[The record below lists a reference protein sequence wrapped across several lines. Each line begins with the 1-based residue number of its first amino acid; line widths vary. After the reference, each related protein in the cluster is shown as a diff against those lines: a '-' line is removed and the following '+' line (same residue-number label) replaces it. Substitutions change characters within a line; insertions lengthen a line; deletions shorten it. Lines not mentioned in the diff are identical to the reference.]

1 MVSRRLLTGA
11 TFWAGPEC
19 RPRRGWLLV
28 AGGTVEAL
36 GDQDGGRPPA
46 DEVVSL
52 PGCHV
57 LPGFVDVHLHLT
69 QAAWFGHGCDGS
81 AWQSLAEALR
91 AISAAATAEPAS
103 GPEAGWLLV
112 WGVARWRWPEGRLP
126 TAAELDRAAPGRL
139 VLVSTADMHR
149 GAVSSAALAA
159 LGLDGQRAREFGADV
174 TRDRRGQPTGELWEA
189 AYAVALQHALTSL
202 AGGRTPTADDGQVQA
217 VLAAEARRCLRLGIT
232 HAHDPYVPPGW
243 HHHMAALRAS
253 VPLRLSWAT
262 GSPAGMHCRPP
273 GPGEAPG
280 GSYGEAPVE
289 VKLFADGGD
298 RCALRLPPRAVA
310 GLAAGAVSESAR
322 LRALG
327 PLREAARRK
336 LAVGPGGLRT
346 PYLRYTDAELAALA
360 GPYLDAGV
368 RLRIHALGNLAGEQA
383 ARVLRTVGAPP
394 GAATI
399 DHLLVCDPATA
410 ELVASTGAAVSY
422 QPGFLPRYADML
434 TGTRIDRYTAV
445 LGGQLLLQA
454 WIPLAISSDHPPGEA
469 DPLHNLR
476 CAVHRD
482 LQPGQALT
490 REEAV
495 RAYTVTAAASLNAP
509 GRGGL
514 APGQAAD
521 LVICDGDPFQEGTR
535 VTQTWIAGQIAWPQ
549 PAQAAAPGLSPDR
562 PAHQPEGEPP

>member
-1 MVSRRLLTGA
+1 MMASRRLLTGA
-11 TFWAGPEC
+11 TIWAGPDC

-28 AGGTVEAL
+28 AGDRVAAL
-36 GDQDGGRPPA
+36 GDQDGGGRPAA

-69 QAAWFGHGCDGS
+69 QAAWFGQSCDGS
-81 AWQSLAEALR
+81 GWQSLAEALR
-91 AISAAATAEPAS
+91 AISAAAGAEPAS
-103 GPEAGWLLV
+103 GPGPGWLLF
-112 WGVARWRWPEGRLP
+112 WGAERWRWPEGRLP
-126 TAAELDRAAPGRL
+126 TAAELDQAAPGRL

-159 LGLDGQRAREFGADV
+159 LGLDGQRRARELGEDV
-174 TRDRRGQPTGELWEA
+174 TRDRRGRPTGELWEA
-189 AYAVALQHALTSL
+189 AYAIALQHALTELAAVPL
-202 AGGRTPTADDGQVQA
+202 AGDGDRVQA

-232 HAHDPYVPPGW
+232 HAHDPFVPPGW
-243 HHHMAALRAS
+243 HEQMVALRGA
-253 VPLRLSWAT
+253 VPLRLSWAA
-262 GSPAGMHCRPP
+262 GSPAGMHCRPA
-273 GPGEAPG
+273 GPAQAPG
-280 GSYGEAPVE
+280 GPYGEAAAE

-298 RCALRLPPRAVA
+298 RCALRLPPRAAA
-310 GLAAGAVSESAR
+310 GLLGGAVSESIR
-322 LRALG
+322 LRAPG

-346 PYLRYTDAELAALA
+346 PYLRYTDAELAGLA
-360 GPYLDAGV
+360 AAYLDAGV

-394 GAATI
+394 GGATI

-410 ELVASTGAAVSY
+410 ELVAGTGVTVSY
-422 QPGFLPRYADML
+422 QPGFLPRYGGMFQAARV
-434 TGTRIDRYTAV
+434 GRYAAV
-445 LGGQLLLQA
+445 LGGRLLLRA
-454 WIPLAISSDHPPGEA
+454 GIPLAISSDHPCGEA
-469 DPLHNLR
+469 GPLHNLR
-476 CAVHRD
+476 CAVHRE

-490 REEAV
+490 RQEAV

-521 LVICDGDPFQEGTR
+521 LVICDGDPLQEGTR
-535 VTQTWIAGQIAWPQ
+535 VTQTWIAGQVAWPEPVQVAGQ
-549 PAQAAAPGLSPDR
+549 PGR
-562 PAHQPEGEPP
+562 

>member
-1 MVSRRLLTGA
+1 MVSRRLLTDA
-11 TFWAGPEC
+11 TIWAGPEC

-28 AGGTVEAL
+28 AGDTVEAV

-69 QAAWFGHGCDGS
+69 QAAWFGHGHDGS
-81 AWQSLAEALR
+81 AWQSLAQALR

-103 GPEAGWLLV
+103 GPEAGWMLV

-139 VLVSTADMHR
+139 VLVSSADMHR

-159 LGLDGQRAREFGADV
+159 LGLDGRARRLGQDV
-174 TRDRRGQPTGELWEA
+174 TRSRRGRPTGELWEA
-189 AYAVALQHALTSL
+189 AYAIALQHALTGL
-202 AGGRTPTADDGQVQA
+202 AGAPAPASGGPVAA

-243 HHHMAALRAS
+243 HQQMTALRDS

-280 GSYGEAPVE
+280 GPYGEAAAE

-336 LAVGPGGLRT
+336 LAVGLGGLRT

-360 GPYLDAGV
+360 AAYLDAGV
-368 RLRIHALGNLAGEQA
+368 RLRIHALGNLAGEQT
-383 ARVLRTVGAPP
+383 ARVLRTVRAPP

-410 ELVASTGAAVSY
+410 ELVASTGVAVSF
-422 QPGFLPRYADML
+422 QPGFLPRYGDMF
-434 TGTRIDRYTAV
+434 TGTRIDRHAAV
-445 LGGQLLLQA
+445 LGGRLLLQA
-454 WIPLAISSDHPPGEA
+454 GIPLAISSDHPPGEA

-509 GRGGL
+509 GHGGL
-514 APGQAAD
+514 APGQSAD

-535 VTQTWIAGQIAWPQ
+535 VTQTWIAGQIAWQQ
-549 PAQAAAPGLSPDR
+549 PAQ
-562 PAHQPEGEPP
+562 PATPA